1 MELSSSIV
9 IIMAVRMKSVCNKVA
24 IVSYTY
30 IHSLCTFSA
39 DFFNYKYY
47 ITEKSSTEHSNMI
60 VIAKFRLI

>member
-1 MELSSSIV
+1 MKPSSSIV
-9 IIMAVRMKSVCNKVA
+9 IIMAVRMKSVATKWPK
-24 IVSYTY
+24 Y

-47 ITEKSSTEHSNMI
+47 MTEKSSTEHSNMV